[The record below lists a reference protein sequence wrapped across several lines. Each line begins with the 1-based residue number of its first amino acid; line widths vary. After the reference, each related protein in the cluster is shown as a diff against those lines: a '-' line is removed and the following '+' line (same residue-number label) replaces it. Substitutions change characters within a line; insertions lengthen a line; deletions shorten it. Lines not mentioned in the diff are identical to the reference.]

1 MPLSRLQCRYV
12 EVVVGGA
19 VVKVKHP
26 GSYFGD
32 DTALCGIP
40 LRESY
45 RAATDAE
52 LLVLPADQLLA
63 MLPLFPDIEKRIS
76 AVIGHMK
83 KR

>member
-1 MPLSRLQCRYV
+1 
-12 EVVVGGA
+12 
-19 VVKVKHP
+19 VKHP

-32 DTALCGIP
+32 DTAPSGTP

-63 MLPLFPDIEKRIS
+63 MLPLFPDIQKRIS
-76 AVIGHMK
+76 GVIGHVK
-83 KR
+83 KG